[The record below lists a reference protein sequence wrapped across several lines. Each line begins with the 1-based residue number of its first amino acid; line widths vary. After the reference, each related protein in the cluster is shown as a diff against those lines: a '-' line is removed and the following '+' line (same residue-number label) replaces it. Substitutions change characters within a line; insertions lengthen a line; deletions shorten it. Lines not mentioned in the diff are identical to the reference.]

1 MLPKL
6 PDGGRYTGYVR
17 VSTTDQNPDL
27 QIRALVDAGVS
38 EDRVYIDYMT
48 GSRMDRPKLKR
59 ALKVSRERDVLVVWK
74 IDRLGRS
81 ALGVLDAIK
90 EMEDEGIGLISLTE
104 GFNTTTPHGRMVMTI
119 LLALAE
125 MERNLISERTRAGM
139 AAAKERGVRFG
150 RPHFVRDYPKRL
162 AKFTELWK
170 AGLIPDGKMTGPE
183 LIAELNAADPKAPT
197 ITGPS
202 RYHNWKK
209 KKFEGFTPPPDIP
222 LQEVED
228 DE

>member
-17 VSTTDQNPDL
+17 VSTKDQNPDL
-27 QIRALVDAGVS
+27 QVRALIDAGVP
-38 EDRVYIDYMT
+38 EERVYTDYMT
-48 GSRMDRPKLKR
+48 GSTMTRPQLAR
-59 ALKVSRERDVLVVWK
+59 AMRVSRRGDVLVVWK

-81 ALGVLDAIK
+81 ALGVLDAIAS
-90 EMEDEGIGLISLTE
+90 MEAEGIGLISLTE
-104 GFNTTTPHGRMVMTI
+104 GFNTTTPHGRMVMQI

-139 AAAKERGVRFG
+139 QAAKERGVRFG

-162 AKFTELWK
+162 AEFTRLWSE
-170 AGLIPDGKMTGPE
+170 GLIPDGEMTGPE
-183 LIAELNAADPKAPT
+183 LVEALNAADPKAPN
-197 ITGPS
+197 IKGPS

-209 KKFEGFTPPPDIP
+209 TGFKGFEPPPDKP
-222 LQEVED
+222 LMEVED
-228 DE
+228 D